1 MHAVIGRVK
10 IKPGHEDDTRA
21 MIADHGVA
29 MLQGMSGS
37 SGGYWSRSSA
47 DGELIQH
54 SFWLFDTEE
63 NARTAEA
70 TFKTLRDM
78 TEAPATF
85 VSVDV
90 CEVIAQV

>member
-1 MHAVIGRVK
+1 MYAVIGRVK

-21 MIADHGVA
+21 MIASGGIA
-29 MLQGMSGS
+29 MVQGMAGS
-37 SGGYWSRSSA
+37 SGGYWCRST
-47 DGELIQH
+47 DRGDLIQH

-70 TFKTLRDM
+70 TFKTLRNM
-78 TEAPATF
+78 PEAPATF

-90 CEVIAQV
+90 SEVIGKA